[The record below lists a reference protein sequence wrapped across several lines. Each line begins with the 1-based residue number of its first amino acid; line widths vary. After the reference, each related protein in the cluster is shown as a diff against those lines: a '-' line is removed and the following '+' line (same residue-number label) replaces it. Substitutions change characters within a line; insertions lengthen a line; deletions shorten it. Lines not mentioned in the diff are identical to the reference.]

1 MNMIEF
7 FMNMMRS
14 GGNPQQTMI
23 QFLQKQQTPLSQN
36 LLQMAQKG
44 DIAGMEQVA
53 RNLCKQRGV
62 DFDKEFNAFKQQL
75 GL

>member
-14 GGNPQQTMI
+14 GGNPQQIMI

-36 LLQMAQKG
+36 LLQMAQRG
-44 DIAGMEQVA
+44 DTAGMEQVA
-53 RNLCKQRGV
+53 RNLCKQRGI
-62 DFDKEFNAFKQQL
+62 DFDQEFNAFKQQL
-75 GL
+75 AL